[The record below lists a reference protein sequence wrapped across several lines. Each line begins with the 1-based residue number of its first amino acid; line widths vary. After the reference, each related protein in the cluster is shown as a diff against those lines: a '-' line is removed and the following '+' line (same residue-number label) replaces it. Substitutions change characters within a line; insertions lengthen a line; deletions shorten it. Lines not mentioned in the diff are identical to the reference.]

1 MCYQTTYDS
10 PLGKMVL
17 TSDGDNLT
25 GAWFDSGRIPAG
37 HLSFRQY
44 KEKRL
49 PLFDAA
55 ESWFESYFKGE
66 TPNFTPPLQL
76 SGTPFQMA
84 VWEILTHIPYGKT
97 VTYAHIAHVLGTATG
112 KTCAA
117 QAVGG
122 AIGHNPISIVIPC
135 HRVVGTNG
143 ALTGYAGGLDKKYFL
158 LQLEGADLNQLH
170 FPKNV

>member
-1 MCYQTTYDS
+1 MICYSKYVS
-10 PLGKMVL
+10 PLGAITL
-17 TSDGDNLT
+17 AGDNDALT
-25 GAWFDSGRIPAG
+25 GLWFDGQKYFPSL
-37 HLSFRQY
+37 LSCT
-44 KEKRL
+44 EKDL
-49 PLFDAA
+49 PLFGQVRDWL
-55 ESWFESYFKGE
+55 ERYFRGE
-66 TPNFTPPLQL
+66 NPPIDFPIRTEGL
-76 SGTPFQMA
+76 PFRQQ
-84 VWEILTHIPYGKT
+84 VWKLLRTIPYGKT

-170 FPKNV
+170 FPKSV

>member
-10 PLGKMVL
+10 LLGKMVL

-97 VTYAHIAHVLGTATG
+97 VTYKEVAEKMARGREVSGMSAR
-112 KTCAA
+112 
-117 QAVGG
+117 AVGN
-122 AIGHNPISIVIPC
+122 AIGHNPILIIVPC
-135 HRVVGTNG
+135 HRVIGCDG
-143 ALTGYAGGLDKKYFL
+143 KLTGYAGGIEKKRAL
-158 LQLEGADLNQLH
+158 LAIEQRTIGHHTLV
-170 FPKNV
+170 F